1 MSFRYMRIIV
11 FFDLPVIT
19 VDERREYRKFRKY
32 LISNGF
38 MMLQESVYCKIELN
52 AVSMQSTVNN
62 IRLNKPPD
70 GLVQVLKI
78 TEKQFAKMEFIV
90 GNDNY
95 DIINSDAKLVVL
107 GRF

>member
-1 MSFRYMRIIV
+1 M
-11 FFDLPVIT
+11 FDLPVTT
-19 VDERREYRKFRKY
+19 VEGRREYRKFRKY
-32 LISNGF
+32 LTSNGF

-78 TEKQFAKMEFIV
+78 TEKQFAKMEYIV
-90 GNDNY
+90 GEDNY
-95 DIINSDAKLVVL
+95 NVINSDAKLIIL
-107 GRF
+107 

>member
-1 MSFRYMRIIV
+1 MRIIV

-52 AVSMQSTVNN
+52 AVSMQSTVNS

-107 GRF
+107 